1 MGARAR
7 AWVIL
12 SGLLSVVAGWS
23 AWAEQAPGSDA
34 EGGSLLARSDVR
46 AFIDSMVTKHGLAA
60 GDLRR
65 LFSQTQVR
73 PEILDLMRRPAEAKP
88 WYAYRPIFLDPER
101 VEGGVAFWDRHAPV
115 LARAEAGYGV
125 PAEVIVAIIGVETR
139 YGQVTG
145 NHRVA
150 DALATLAFDYP
161 KRSSF
166 FRRELEEYLLMV
178 ADEGMEPL
186 AIKGS
191 YAGAMGL
198 AQFMPSSFRA
208 YAVDFDHDGK
218 RDLINDPADA
228 IGSVANYLARH
239 KWQPGGPVAV
249 PVQVR
254 DRTIATRA
262 TGDLKP
268 NASVGAFLAKGVAAP
283 KDVPPGLPAALLS
296 LEGRDGP
303 EYWLGFNNFYV
314 ITRYNRSPL
323 YAMAVHQLAQA
334 ITAQRSRAG
343 RG

>member
-1 MGARAR
+1 M
-7 AWVIL
+7 
-12 SGLLSVVAGWS
+12 
-23 AWAEQAPGSDA
+23 
-34 EGGSLLARSDVR
+34 LARSDVR
-46 AFIDSMVTKHGLAA
+46 AFIDSMVAKHGLAA
-60 GDLRR
+60 ADLRR
-65 LFSQTQVR
+65 LFSQTRVR

-101 VEGGVAFWDRHAPV
+101 IEGGVTFWDRHAPV
-115 LARAEAGYGV
+115 LARAQAGYGV

-150 DALATLAFDYP
+150 DALTTLAFDYP

-178 ADEGMEPL
+178 TDEGMEPL
-186 AIKGS
+186 SIKGS

-198 AQFMPSSFRA
+198 PQFMPSSMRA

-218 RDLINDPADA
+218 RDLINNPADA

-239 KWQPGGPVAV
+239 RWQPGGPVAV
-249 PVQVR
+249 PVQVK
-254 DRTIATRA
+254 DRSIPTAA

-268 NASVGAFLAKGVAAP
+268 KASVGAFLAKGVAAP
-283 KDVPPGLPAALLS
+283 KDIPAELPATLVS
-296 LEGRDGP
+296 LEGREGP

-323 YAMAVHQLAQA
+323 YAMAVYQLAQA
-334 ITAQRSRAG
+334 ITGQRGSAG